1 MSSSSLERT
10 IDKVLAQNES
20 ELTARIDSA
29 LKEALSNL
37 DASRTKLQSEYDAII
52 QSAKKQ
58 AENIKRQII
67 GSSRLTARNRE
78 LLLIESAINDIF
90 AKAKQKLGSAYNEKE
105 YRDLL
110 KRMIEESV
118 QRLGSAEVVIEC
130 NKNDLEI
137 VKKIL
142 SDLSANKNKVK
153 ITLSKKPIDI
163 IGGIRAVSGDGTM
176 TLDNSLD
183 SQIERLKP
191 LIRKELVQL
200 LRGRLRVW

>member
-20 ELTARIDSA
+20 EFTAQIDSA
-29 LKEALSNL
+29 LNEALSNL
-37 DASRTKLQSEYDAII
+37 DASRVKLQTEYDVII

-58 AENIKRQII
+58 AENLKRQII

-118 QRLGSAEVVIEC
+118 QRLGSVEVVIEC

-137 VKKIL
+137 IKKIL
-142 SDLSANKNKVK
+142 SDLSTNKNKVK
-153 ITLSKKPIDI
+153 ISLSKKPVDI

-200 LRGRLRVW
+200 LRGD

>member
-20 ELTARIDSA
+20 ELTAQIDSA

-37 DASRTKLQSEYDAII
+37 DASRVKLQSESDVII

-67 GSSRLTARNRE
+67 GSSRLTARNKE

-142 SDLSANKNKVK
+142 SDLSANKNKLKVS
-153 ITLSKKPIDI
+153 LSKKPVDI

-200 LRGRLRVW
+200 LRGD

>member
-20 ELTARIDSA
+20 ELTAEIDSA
-29 LKEALSNL
+29 LKVALSNL

-67 GSSRLTARNRE
+67 GSSRLTARNKE

-105 YRDLL
+105 YKDLL
-110 KRMIEESV
+110 KRMIEKAYKDLV
-118 QRLGSAEVVIEC
+118 PQR
-130 NKNDLEI
+130 
-137 VKKIL
+137 
-142 SDLSANKNKVK
+142 
-153 ITLSKKPIDI
+153 
-163 IGGIRAVSGDGTM
+163 
-176 TLDNSLD
+176 
-183 SQIERLKP
+183 
-191 LIRKELVQL
+191 
-200 LRGRLRVW
+200 

>member
-20 ELTARIDSA
+20 EFTAQIDSA

-37 DASRTKLQSEYDAII
+37 DASRVKLQSEYDVII

-67 GSSRLTARNRE
+67 GSSRLTARNKE

-105 YRDLL
+105 YRNLL

-153 ITLSKKPIDI
+153 VSLSKKPVDI

-200 LRGRLRVW
+200 LRGD

>member
-20 ELTARIDSA
+20 EFTAQIDSA

-37 DASRTKLQSEYDAII
+37 DASRVKLQSEYDVII

-67 GSSRLTARNRE
+67 GSSRLTARNKE

-90 AKAKQKLGSAYNEKE
+90 AKAKQKLGSA
-105 YRDLL
+105 
-110 KRMIEESV
+110 
-118 QRLGSAEVVIEC
+118 EVVIEC
-130 NKNDLEI
+130 NKNDIEI

-153 ITLSKKPIDI
+153 ITLSKKPVDI

-200 LRGRLRVW
+200 LRGD

>member
-10 IDKVLAQNES
+10 IDKVLVQNES
-20 ELTARIDSA
+20 ELNAQIDSA
-29 LKEALSNL
+29 LKVALSNL

-58 AENIKRQII
+58 AENLKRQII

-200 LRGRLRVW
+200 LRGD

>member
-20 ELTARIDSA
+20 ELTAQIDSA
-29 LKEALSNL
+29 LKVALSNL

-67 GSSRLTARNRE
+67 GSSRLTARNKE

-105 YRDLL
+105 YKDLL

-153 ITLSKKPIDI
+153 ITLSKKTVDI

-200 LRGRLRVW
+200 LRGD

>member
-10 IDKVLAQNES
+10 IGKVLAQSES
-20 ELTARIDSA
+20 ELTAQIDSA

-37 DASRTKLQSEYDAII
+37 DASRVKLQSESDVII

-67 GSSRLTARNRE
+67 GSSRLTARNKE

-142 SDLSANKNKVK
+142 SDLSANKNKLKVS
-153 ITLSKKPIDI
+153 LSKKPVDI

-200 LRGRLRVW
+200 LRGD

>member
-10 IDKVLAQNES
+10 IDKVLVQNES
-20 ELTARIDSA
+20 ELNAQIDSA
-29 LKEALSNL
+29 LKVALSNL

-67 GSSRLTARNRE
+67 GSSRLTARNKE

-105 YRDLL
+105 YKDLL

-153 ITLSKKPIDI
+153 ITLSKKPVDI

-200 LRGRLRVW
+200 LRGD

>member
-10 IDKVLAQNES
+10 IDKVLTQNDS
-20 ELTARIDSA
+20 ELTAQIDSS

-37 DASRTKLQSEYDAII
+37 DASRTKLQAEYDAII
-52 QSAKKQ
+52 HSAKKQ
-58 AENIKRQII
+58 AENLQRQII

-110 KRMIEESV
+110 KRMIEESA

-200 LRGRLRVW
+200 LRGD

>member
-20 ELTARIDSA
+20 ELTAQIDSA

-37 DASRTKLQSEYDAII
+37 DASRVKLQSESDVII

-67 GSSRLTARNRE
+67 GSSRLTARNKE

-200 LRGRLRVW
+200 LRGD

>member
-58 AENIKRQII
+58 AENLKRQII

-200 LRGRLRVW
+200 LRGD

>member
-10 IDKVLAQNES
+10 IDKVLTQNDS
-20 ELTARIDSA
+20 ELTAQIDSS

-37 DASRTKLQSEYDAII
+37 DASRTKLQAEYDAII
-52 QSAKKQ
+52 HSAKKQ
-58 AENIKRQII
+58 AENLKRQII

-110 KRMIEESV
+110 KRMIEESA

-176 TLDNSLD
+176 TLDNALD

-200 LRGRLRVW
+200 LRGD

>member
-20 ELTARIDSA
+20 ELTAEIDSA
-29 LKEALSNL
+29 LKVALSNL

-67 GSSRLTARNRE
+67 GSSRLTARNKE

-105 YRDLL
+105 YKDLL
-110 KRMIEESV
+110 KRMIEENV

-153 ITLSKKPIDI
+153 ITLSKKPVDI

-191 LIRKELVQL
+191 LIRKEIVQK
-200 LRGRLRVW
+200 LRGEK

>member
-10 IDKVLAQNES
+10 IDKVLAQNDS
-20 ELTARIDSA
+20 ELTAQINSA

-37 DASRTKLQSEYDAII
+37 DASRTKLQSEYDTII

-58 AENIKRQII
+58 AENLKRQII

-200 LRGRLRVW
+200 LRGD

>member
-20 ELTARIDSA
+20 ELTAQVDSA
-29 LKEALSNL
+29 LKEALNNL
-37 DASRTKLQSEYDAII
+37 DASRVKLQSEYDGII
-52 QSAKKQ
+52 ESAKKQ

-90 AKAKQKLGSAYNEKE
+90 AKAKQKLGSTYNAKE

-110 KRMIEESV
+110 KAMIEESV
-118 QRLGSAEVVIEC
+118 ERLGSAEVVIEC
-130 NKNDLEI
+130 NKNDFEL

-142 SDLSANKNKVK
+142 SDLPPNKNKVK
-153 ITLSKKPIDI
+153 LTLSKKPVDI

-176 TLDNSLD
+176 TLDKSLD
-183 SQIERLKP
+183 SRIERLKP
-191 LIRKELVQL
+191 LIRKEIVQL
-200 LRGRLRVW
+200 LRGD

>member
-200 LRGRLRVW
+200 LRGD

>member
-10 IDKVLAQNES
+10 IDKVLVQNES
-20 ELTARIDSA
+20 ELNAQIDSA
-29 LKEALSNL
+29 LKVALSNL

-67 GSSRLTARNRE
+67 GSSRLTARNKE

-105 YRDLL
+105 YKDLL

-200 LRGRLRVW
+200 LRGD

>member
-20 ELTARIDSA
+20 ELTSQIESA

-58 AENIKRQII
+58 AENLKRQII

-90 AKAKQKLGSAYNEKE
+90 GKAKQKLKANDRRKRTETWFRRGSH
-105 YRDLL
+105 
-110 KRMIEESV
+110 RM
-118 QRLGSAEVVIEC
+118 
-130 NKNDLEI
+130 
-137 VKKIL
+137 
-142 SDLSANKNKVK
+142 
-153 ITLSKKPIDI
+153 
-163 IGGIRAVSGDGTM
+163 
-176 TLDNSLD
+176 
-183 SQIERLKP
+183 
-191 LIRKELVQL
+191 
-200 LRGRLRVW
+200 

>member
-20 ELTARIDSA
+20 ELTAQIDSA

-37 DASRTKLQSEYDAII
+37 DASRVKLQSESDVII

-67 GSSRLTARNRE
+67 GSSRLTARNKE

-142 SDLSANKNKVK
+142 SDLSANKNKLKVS
-153 ITLSKKPIDI
+153 LSKKPVDI

-200 LRGRLRVW
+200 LRGGD

>member
-20 ELTARIDSA
+20 ELTAQIDSA

-37 DASRTKLQSEYDAII
+37 DASRVKLQSESDVII

-58 AENIKRQII
+58 AENLKRQII

-153 ITLSKKPIDI
+153 VSLSKKPVDI

-200 LRGRLRVW
+200 LRGD